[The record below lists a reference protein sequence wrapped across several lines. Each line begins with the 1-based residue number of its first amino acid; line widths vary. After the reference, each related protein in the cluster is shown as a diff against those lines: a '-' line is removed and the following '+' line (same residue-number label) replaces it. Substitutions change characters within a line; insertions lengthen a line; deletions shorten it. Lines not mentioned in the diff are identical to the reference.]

1 MRIKSALLALIAG
14 AAIVAGACGS
24 ATEPVASGEA
34 RFPEGSYCAEALALG
49 EDVTG
54 TLLWKVC
61 DAGKIVMAT
70 DPAYPPYSS
79 IDASGEY
86 VGFDSDTSREVAKRL
101 GVEVEW
107 ATPDWSAITAGNWGG
122 RWDISIGSMTQTEE
136 RALVV
141 DFADPY
147 FYESGYLLVPTAST
161 AATVAD
167 LAGATICAGESTTH
181 STWIEGG
188 FADSS
193 VVVQYNAQPEG
204 AKLKTYP
211 TDFNCI
217 EAYLAG
223 RTNDWDAMAQS
234 REFIEAAIAVLGRQ
248 VAPARLQHAKQHR
261 RNRAHPRAGD
271 DPALRP
277 FEIVDLRGQ
286 DRGIR
291 MPFAGIA
298 VAGLLGINHVKRIGI
313 ARGIDHRRLKRRDE
327 GFGGALGPTC
337 AAHEALGRYH
347 LRSL

>member
-14 AAIVAGACGS
+14 AAIVASACGG
-24 ATEPVASGEA
+24 ATPVPSGEA
-34 RFPEGSYCAEALALG
+34 RFPEGSYCAQALALG

-70 DPAYPPYSS
+70 DPGYPPYSE

-107 ATPDWSAITAGNWGG
+107 ATPAWAAITAGSWGG

-161 AATVAD
+161 AMTVAD
-167 LAGATICAGESTTH
+167 LAGKTICAGEATTH
-181 STWIEGG
+181 SSWIEGG
-188 FADSS
+188 FAESA
-193 VVVQYNAQPEG
+193 VVIQYNTPPEG
-204 AKLKTYP
+204 AKLKTYE
-211 TDFNCI
+211 TDFMCI
-217 EAYLAG
+217 QAYLDG

-234 REFIEAAIAVLGRQ
+234 REFIEDAIAKSDGKLRF
-248 VAPARLQHAKQHR
+248 L
-261 RNRAHPRAGD
+261 NE
-271 DPALRP
+271 DPN
-277 FEIVDLRGQ
+277 
-286 DRGIR
+286 
-291 MPFAGIA
+291 FAGQISFA
-298 VAGLLGINHVKRIGI
+298 LDKSGPSTASMLNALNAIVAEMHEDGTLSGFALTHVKRDIS
-313 ARGIDHRRLKRRDE
+313 K
-327 GFGGALGPTC
+327 P
-337 AAHEALGRYH
+337 
-347 LRSL
+347 

>member
-14 AAIVAGACGS
+14 AAIVASACGG
-24 ATEPVASGEA
+24 ATPVPSGEA
-34 RFPEGSYCAEALALG
+34 RFPEGSYCAQALALG

-70 DPAYPPYSS
+70 DPAYPPYSE

-86 VGFDSDTSREVAKRL
+86 VGFDSDTSREVAERL

-107 ATPDWSAITAGNWGG
+107 ATPDWSAITAGNWAG

-141 DFADPY
+141 DFVDPY

-161 AATVAD
+161 AMTVAD

-204 AKLKTYP
+204 AKLKTYK
-211 TDFNCI
+211 TDFECI
-217 EAYLAG
+217 EAYLSG

-234 REFIEAAIAVLGRQ
+234 REFIENAIAESDG
-248 VAPARLQHAKQHR
+248 K
-261 RNRAHPRAGD
+261 
-271 DPALRP
+271 LR
-277 FEIVDLRGQ
+277 FLNENAN
-286 DRGIR
+286 
-291 MPFAGIA
+291 FAGQISFA
-298 VAGLLGINHVKRIGI
+298 LDKSGPSTASMLNALNAIVAEMHEDGTLSGFAMKHVG
-313 ARGIDHRRLKRRDE
+313 RDISK
-327 GFGGALGPTC
+327 P
-337 AAHEALGRYH
+337 
-347 LRSL
+347 

>member
-14 AAIVAGACGS
+14 AAMVASACGG
-24 ATEPVASGEA
+24 ATPVPSGEA

-61 DAGKIVMAT
+61 DAGTIVMAT
-70 DPAYPPYSS
+70 DPAYPPYSE

-147 FYESGYLLVPTAST
+147 FYESGYLLVPTDS
-161 AATVAD
+161 AAKTVAD

-193 VVVQYNAQPEG
+193 VVDQYNAPPEG
-204 AKLKTYP
+204 AKATTRT
-211 TDFNCI
+211 TDNICI
-217 EAYLAG
+217 EEYLAG
-223 RTNDWDAMAQS
+223 RTNGWDAMAQS
-234 REFIEAAIAVLGRQ
+234 REFIENAIESS
-248 VAPARLQHAKQHR
+248 
-261 RNRAHPRAGD
+261 AGK
-271 DPALRP
+271 LR
-277 FEIVDLRGQ
+277 FLNEEAN
-286 DRGIR
+286 
-291 MPFAGIA
+291 FAGRISFA
-298 VAGLLGINHVKRIGI
+298 LDKSGPSTKSMLTALNKIVAAMHEDGTLSGFAMKHVG
-313 ARGIDHRRLKRRDE
+313 RDISK
-327 GFGGALGPTC
+327 P
-337 AAHEALGRYH
+337 
-347 LRSL
+347 

>member
-1 MRIKSALLALIAG
+1 MIARRCTGARRVFGPDVYEVHEMRIKSALLALIAG
-14 AAIVAGACGS
+14 AAIVASACGG

-34 RFPEGSYCAEALALG
+34 RFPEGSYCAQALALG

-61 DAGKIVMAT
+61 DEGKIVIAT
-70 DPAYPPYSS
+70 DPAYPPYSEL
-79 IDASGEY
+79 DASGEY
-86 VGFDSDTSREVAKRL
+86 VGFDSDTAREVAKRL

-161 AATVAD
+161 AQTVAD

-188 FADSS
+188 FAEST
-193 VVVQYNAQPEG
+193 VVIQYNAQPEG

-234 REFIEAAIAVLGRQ
+234 REFIENAIEESDG
-248 VAPARLQHAKQHR
+248 K
-261 RNRAHPRAGD
+261 
-271 DPALRP
+271 LR
-277 FEIVDLRGQ
+277 FLNEQ
-286 DRGIR
+286 AN
-291 MPFAGIA
+291 FAGQISFA
-298 VAGLLGINHVKRIGI
+298 LDKSGLPTASMLNALNAIVAEMHADGTLSGFAMTHVG
-313 ARGIDHRRLKRRDE
+313 RDISK
-327 GFGGALGPTC
+327 P
-337 AAHEALGRYH
+337 
-347 LRSL
+347 

>member
-1 MRIKSALLALIAG
+1 MLCEVHEMRIKSALLALIAG
-14 AAIVAGACGS
+14 AAIVASACGG

-70 DPAYPPYSS
+70 DPAYPPYSE

-107 ATPDWSAITAGNWGG
+107 ATPDWAAITAGNWGG

-161 AATVAD
+161 AQTVAD

-188 FADSS
+188 FAESA
-193 VVVQYNAQPEG
+193 VVIQYNPSPEG

-234 REFIEAAIAVLGRQ
+234 REFIENAISESDGKLRF
-248 VAPARLQHAKQHR
+248 L
-261 RNRAHPRAGD
+261 NE
-271 DPALRP
+271 DPN
-277 FEIVDLRGQ
+277 
-286 DRGIR
+286 
-291 MPFAGIA
+291 FAGQISFA
-298 VAGLLGINHVKRIGI
+298 LDKSGPSTKSMLAALNKIVAAMHEDGTLSGFAMTHVG
-313 ARGIDHRRLKRRDE
+313 RDISK
-327 GFGGALGPTC
+327 P
-337 AAHEALGRYH
+337 
-347 LRSL
+347 

>member
-34 RFPEGSYCAEALALG
+34 RFPEGSYCAQALALG
-49 EDVTG
+49 EDVQG

-79 IDASGEY
+79 LDASGEY

-122 RWDISIGSMTQTEE
+122 RWDISIGSMTQTAD

-141 DFADPY
+141 DFVDPY
-147 FYESGYLLVPTAST
+147 FYESGYLLVPTDS
-161 AATVAD
+161 AALTVAD

-204 AKLKTYP
+204 AVLKTYP

-234 REFIEAAIAVLGRQ
+234 REFIENAIAESDG
-248 VAPARLQHAKQHR
+248 K
-261 RNRAHPRAGD
+261 
-271 DPALRP
+271 LR
-277 FEIVDLRGQ
+277 FLNEEAN
-286 DRGIR
+286 
-291 MPFAGIA
+291 FAGQIS
-298 VAGLLGINHVKRIGI
+298 
-313 ARGIDHRRLKRRDE
+313 
-327 GFGGALGPTC
+327 FALDKSGPSTSQC
-337 AAHEALGRYH
+337 
-347 LRSL
+347 